1 MESSSHM
8 SLQTHFETS
17 ITLRRIKRF
26 RFLRLV
32 FEVFQVNLLVPLAVQ
47 VQLTTVV
54 EHDDVT
60 ED

>member
-1 MESSSHM
+1 M

-32 FEVFQVNLLVPLAVQ
+32 FEVFQVDLLLPLAVQ